1 MVAGMDD
8 EIPPLL
14 PVDQMPAIR
23 TQHHLYLHWRALM
36 GELGFGERLLWCSFI
51 DAGGFMT
58 PVLSQIADLPL
69 LPDDRFLDNL
79 MGIFERVLREQVI
92 GGSVAVLLSRP
103 GRAYLTDSDR
113 AWGRDLTAAAERAGV
128 PMRPV
133 HLANDEELR
142 VLADD
147 DLILP
152 KTAS

>member
-1 MVAGMDD
+1 MDD

-23 TQHHLYLHWRALM
+23 TQHHLYLRWRALM
-36 GELGFGERLLWCSFI
+36 GELGFSERLLWCGFI

-69 LPDDRFLDNL
+69 FPDDLFLNNL
-79 MGIFERVLREQVI
+79 MGSFDMVLSEHVH

-103 GRAYLTDSDR
+103 GRAQLTDSDR
-113 AWGRDLTAAAERAGV
+113 AWGRGLTAAAEAADV
-128 PMRPV
+128 PLRPV

-142 VLADD
+142 VLAYD
-147 DLILP
+147 DLIVP